1 MNFLDLFSGIG
12 GFRLG
17 LERAG
22 HTPVGWVEIDKF
34 ARQSYQAIHD
44 TTGEWTAED
53 ITKVTDEEWREFNGK
68 VDIIAGG
75 FPCAPAGTKIKT
87 IDGYKNIEDIKTGD
101 MVLTHNGIYN
111 PVVTPMNKQQN
122 HYNVIKAQGVYG
134 IKLTDEHPVY
144 VYNQKTKETGWV
156 EVKDLTSDMFLS
168 MNINKESSDTDL
180 SEDELWILGLYTA
193 DGWLKNDDNH
203 KNVVIGI
210 GEKKLEE
217 FIKRVPSEIIS
228 SKRFRKEHNLY
239 EFTLKK
245 DYLYDYAKEIGSGA
259 ANKSVPQWIIDLK
272 NDQLEKYLKGYLHG
286 DGHWD
291 NEGKRQMWT
300 TTSEDLALTLQDIF
314 VKLYKV
320 IPSIN
325 VRVDDRS
332 KNFKDTYNSQTR
344 YKKRSNQFVVG
355 DKIFTR
361 IKSITRV
368 SQPLTVYN
376 MEVKNDNSYTTNNFI
391 VHNCQAFSI
400 AGKRLGF
407 LDSTKGTLFFD
418 IARAAKQIKPRYLF
432 LENVKGLLNHDSG
445 NTFRTILDTLDEL
458 GYDVEWR
465 VLNSKDFGVPQN
477 RERVYII
484 GHLRGDSGREVFP
497 FFGENR
503 GVNQATVKQVGNIS
517 DSNSFGGNPQTGR
530 VYSDHG
536 LSPTLNT
543 MQGGG
548 REPKVLVKEATKKG
562 YDIATVGDNINI
574 SQPNSKTRRGRVGH
588 GIANT
593 LVTGS
598 EQATL
603 INEYRI
609 RKLTPLECWRLQAFP
624 DWAFNKAKGAGLSD
638 SQLYKQAGNSVTVNV
653 IEFIAKWFK

>member
-17 LERAG
+17 LERNG
-22 HTPVGWVEIDKF
+22 HTPVGYVEIDKF
-34 ARQSYQAIHD
+34 ARQSYNAMFD
-44 TTGEWTAED
+44 TSGEWTATD
-53 ITKVTDEEWREFNGK
+53 ITKVTDEEWRKFNGK

-87 IDGYKNIEDIKTGD
+87 IDGYKNIEDIKKGD
-101 MVLTHNGIYN
+101 MVLTHNGVYK
-111 PVVTPMNKQQN
+111 PVVTPMKKQQD

-144 VYNQKTKETGWV
+144 VYNQKTKETEWV
-156 EVKDLTSDMFLS
+156 EVKNLTSDMFLS
-168 MNINKESSDTDL
+168 MNINKELNDTDL

-193 DGWLKNDDNH
+193 DGWLRNDDSH
-203 KNVVIGI
+203 KNIIIGI

-217 FIKRVPSEIIS
+217 FIQRVPSDVIS

-245 DYLYDYAKEIGSGA
+245 GYLYDYAEEIGSGA
-259 ANKSVPQWIIDLK
+259 VNKSVPQWIIDLK
-272 NDQLEKYLKGYLHG
+272 KDKLEKYLKGYLHG
-286 DGHWD
+286 DGHLD
-291 NEGKRQMWT
+291 NDEKRQMWT
-300 TTSEDLALTLQDIF
+300 TTSEKLALTLQDVF

-320 IPSIN
+320 IPSISF
-325 VRVDDRS
+325 RVDNRS
-332 KNFKDTYNSQTR
+332 DSFKDTYNSQTR
-344 YKKRSNQFVVG
+344 YQKRSNQFVVG

-368 SQPLTVYN
+368 SEPLTVYN
-376 MEVKNDNSYTTNNFI
+376 MEVKDDNSYTTNNFI

-407 LDSTKGTLFFD
+407 LDSTKGTLFFE

-432 LENVKGLLNHDSG
+432 LENVKGLLNIDGG
-445 NTFRTILDTLDEL
+445 NTFRTILNTLDEL

-465 VLNSKDFGVPQN
+465 IINSKNHGVAQN

-484 GHLRGDSGREVFP
+484 GHLREDSGREVFP

-503 GVNQATVKQVGNIS
+503 ETDQPVVNTKNNSS
-517 DSNSFGGNPQTGR
+517 DGI
-530 VYSDHG
+530 
-536 LSPTLNT
+536 
-543 MQGGG
+543 
-548 REPKVLVKEATKKG
+548 PKVMVKEATKKG
-562 YDIATVGDNINI
+562 YDIATVGDSINI
-574 SQPNSKTRRGRVGH
+574 SQPNSKTRRGRVGN

-603 INEYRI
+603 TSDGRI
-609 RKLTPLECWRLQAFP
+609 RMLTPRECWRLQAFP
-624 DWAFNKAKGAGLSD
+624 DELFDKVKDAGLSD

-653 IEFIAKWFK
+653 IEAISKGFK